1 MQTLCMKRLY
11 TVRRQVSEN
20 LFLSFNVSCIVY
32 FAPKLFHLFDT
43 IFKKKS
49 DIKSVSSWLKKILIP
64 WFSRNFLVPWFCI
77 TDLHGMSGG
86 VCGELL
92 KHIDVVWGMA

>member
-1 MQTLCMKRLY
+1 M
-11 TVRRQVSEN
+11 SEN

-32 FAPKLFHLFDT
+32 FAPTLFHLFDT
-43 IFKKKS
+43 ILKKKS